1 MGLFDQI
8 VSALDNP
15 NQQANPGQLDGI
27 VNVVQQLSQS
37 YGSNPAVM
45 QSVLSIVGNHV
56 RSALQEKQA
65 IAGPEQAQAIVNQF
79 SGTQPNPQAVQ
90 SLFTPGQQQQ
100 VTQETAQQT
109 GLNAQT
115 IQAMLPILVPVIL
128 NLLGSGTNNQSP
140 QNLNPVLSSFLDTNR
155 SGSVDVGDVI
165 NLANQFLSHRQS

>member
-8 VSALDNP
+8 ISAIDNP
-15 NQQANPGQLDGI
+15 SQQASPGQLSSV

-37 YGSNPAVM
+37 SGSNPAVM

-65 IAGPEQAQAIVNQF
+65 VAGPEQAQSIVNQF
-79 SGTQPNPQAVQ
+79 SGTNPNPQAVQ
-90 SLFTPGQQQQ
+90 SLFTLGQQQQ
-100 VTQETAQQT
+100 VTQDAAQRT

-128 NLLGSGTNNQSP
+128 NLLSSGTNTQNP
-140 QNLNPVLSSFLDTNR
+140 QNLNPVLSSFLDSDR

-165 NLANQFLSHRQS
+165 NIASQFLGNRR